1 MLASCCPQILL
12 TDGGEGRGICHA
24 HVILQNAA
32 QIRLELT
39 AEDIQLDC
47 ACHSVVSIRVLP
59 LALWGEPS
67 GESSPCLFVSFYI
80 YVDLAREFFI
90 WLLNVNFEIIHHNV
104 NHFSCY
110 T

>member
-47 ACHSVVSIRVLP
+47 ACHSVASTRVLP
-59 LALWGEPS
+59 HAFVLGMGTS
-67 GESSPCLFVSFYI
+67 GESAPLFVSFYI
-80 YVDLAREFFI
+80 YVDL
-90 WLLNVNFEIIHHNV
+90 
-104 NHFSCY
+104 
-110 T
+110 